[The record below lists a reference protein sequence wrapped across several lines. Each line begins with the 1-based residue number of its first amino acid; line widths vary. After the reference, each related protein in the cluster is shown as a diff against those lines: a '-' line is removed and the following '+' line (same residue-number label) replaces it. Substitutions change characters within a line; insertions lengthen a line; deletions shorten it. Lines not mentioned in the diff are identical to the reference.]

1 MSESSVL
8 IGMEI
13 IQLLYMQTFR
23 VGSKQYTFISN
34 RDNKDK
40 VERAM
45 SSAMRMMVNE
55 NKQVKDI
62 PLH

>member
-1 MSESSVL
+1 
-8 IGMEI
+8 
-13 IQLLYMQTFR
+13 MQTFR

-34 RDNKDK
+34 RGNKDK

-55 NKQVKDI
+55 NKSVKDI